1 MDTIKAYKNKA
12 MGLVEVDV
20 EKMVELAQKR
30 APAAGGKLCEA
41 SVFAIVG
48 FLVGVLTTFYLIFFV
63 APLDV
68 EFGVDHTD
76 MNPYACVL
84 KGQYGCLPTNST
96 WTHVKYIYEGGF
108 SYSRPAIEREH
119 LMNNLTPLTVVALI
133 LKTIGL
139 GCLGALVF
147 VAVNEARKGL
157 QSASRPVAILGS
169 MLNSWVIQKKA
180 TTTQL
185 EAWYDARQSI
195 LYNEVAMT
203 LDKFENAISGYLFLA
218 VLGIGIEAI
227 RITFLKHPAH
237 MIILP
242 GSFFMI
248 FVTYVCVLAALQV
261 ETEQRKH
268 IELLDVLKASLTT
281 SSPEQIRLAT
291 ACENKAKLLEKSDYQ
306 ARLFFLPLN
315 RKLVMGMVTYFSAT
329 TGTVLYGLFMQD

>member
-1 MDTIKAYKNKA
+1 M
-12 MGLVEVDV
+12 
-20 EKMVELAQKR
+20 
-30 APAAGGKLCEA
+30 
-41 SVFAIVG
+41 
-48 FLVGVLTTFYLIFFV
+48 
-63 APLDV
+63 
-68 EFGVDHTD
+68 
-76 MNPYACVL
+76 
-84 KGQYGCLPTNST
+84 
-96 WTHVKYIYEGGF
+96 
-108 SYSRPAIEREH
+108 
-119 LMNNLTPLTVVALI
+119 
-133 LKTIGL
+133 
-139 GCLGALVF
+139 LGALVF

-281 SSPEQIRLAT
+281 SSPEQMRLAT